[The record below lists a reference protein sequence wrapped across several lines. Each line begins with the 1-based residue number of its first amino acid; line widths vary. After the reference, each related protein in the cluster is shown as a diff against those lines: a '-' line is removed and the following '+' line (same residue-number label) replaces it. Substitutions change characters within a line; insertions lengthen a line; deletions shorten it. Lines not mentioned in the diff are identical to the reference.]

1 MSDAAEDLV
10 CRLEKLQS
18 RFTWDLKE
26 EDLELDDLSN
36 QLQHDI
42 DLKLGQRGAVAHYY
56 RFLAYVRYLQ
66 GKPDEAL
73 SLLSQ
78 SEEETRECYG
88 EDCERRLIV
97 TYGDMAWLKYHTGDS
112 TQSQSYCQR
121 VEDILEKNPA
131 DSPSDLLPEVYGEKA
146 WTFLKFSMSYY
157 NKAIECSLRAL
168 KLQPDDWEWNNCYA
182 IALFRT
188 EPSDLKQHPEE
199 SPATTQLRRALE
211 LTPNDGVLLSLL
223 ALKLLHYHKYKEA
236 DGLVKK
242 ALEVGSRDPQVI
254 YRVAEYYY
262 KRHQLDQAI
271 DLLKGALERN
281 SRSAFNHHRLAE
293 CYRKKQRELFPKKP
307 RPEKELQ
314 RLRSLSIY
322 HLEETIKLRK
332 GFNHAKADLALQ
344 YAEDSNRRRA
354 RELFNEVLETLEEE
368 SGNIYQF
375 ICRCYAE
382 FCQYHTTDSEKDL
395 AITYYKKAL
404 KCNSCNS
411 EGKYCAKKLKQIAE
425 RRLDRD
431 SGDATAYGILGA
443 VAKVEGH
450 LRGAVRYYERA
461 QERDVGNAEYLSEL
475 CELRLNLN

>member
-36 QLQHDI
+36 QLQHDR

-78 SEEETRECYG
+78 SEEKTRECYG

-97 TYGDMAWLKYHTGDS
+97 TYGDMAWLIYHTGDS

-157 NKAIECSLRAL
+157 KKAIACSLRAL

-188 EPSDLKQHPEE
+188 EPNDLKRYPEE
-199 SPATTQLRRALE
+199 SPVTTQLRRALE
-211 LTPNDGVLLSLL
+211 MTPNDGVLLSLL
-223 ALKLLHYHKYKEA
+223 ALKLLHYQKHEEA

-254 YRVAEYYY
+254 YHVAKYYY
-262 KRHQLDQAI
+262 KRRKLDQAI

-281 SRSAFNHHRLAE
+281 SRSAFIHHQLAQ
-293 CYRKKQRELFPKKP
+293 CYRDKKKELFSKKP
-307 RPEKELQ
+307 RPEEELQ
-314 RLRSLSIY
+314 RFRRLSIY

-354 RELFNEVLETLEEE
+354 QEMFNEVLETLEEE
-368 SGNIYQF
+368 SGIIYQF
-375 ICRCYAE
+375 ICRSYAE
-382 FCQYHTTDSEKDL
+382 FCQYHITDWDL

-404 KCNSCNS
+404 KFNSSTSDGRWCV
-411 EGKYCAKKLKQIAE
+411 KKLKQIAE
-425 RRLDRD
+425 RRLDRRP
-431 SGDATAYGILGA
+431 GDAIAYGILGA
-443 VAKVEGH
+443 VAKAEGH
-450 LRGAVRYYERA
+450 LKEAVRYYERA
-461 QERDVGNAEYLSEL
+461 LERDASNTEYLSEL
-475 CELRLNLN
+475 CELRLNLD